1 MPGPRAAGD
10 PGDVRVAAATA
21 TGIPLVYELEDD
33 LTAICRY
40 YLGDPEKLAKATA
53 AVATQLEKKR

>member
-1 MPGPRAAGD
+1 MPPVTPAMCAWLL
-10 PGDVRVAAATA
+10 PGYRDS
-21 TGIPLVYELEDD
+21 LVYELEDD

-53 AVATQLEKKR
+53 SVAGQLEKKR

>member
-1 MPGPRAAGD
+1 MCAWLLPGYRD
-10 PGDVRVAAATA
+10 S
-21 TGIPLVYELEDD
+21 LVYELEDD

-53 AVATQLEKKR
+53 SVAGQLEKKR